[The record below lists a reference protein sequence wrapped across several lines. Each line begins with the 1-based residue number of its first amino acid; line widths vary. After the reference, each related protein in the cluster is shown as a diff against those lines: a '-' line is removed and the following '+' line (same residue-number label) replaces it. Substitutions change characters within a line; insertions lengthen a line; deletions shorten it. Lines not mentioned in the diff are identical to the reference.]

1 TAFKKAISQ
10 PQGMV
15 ILTGPTGSGKSTT
28 LIAALYQV
36 VDPSVNVLTVEDPV
50 EYVIEG
56 ARQLKIGHKM
66 NFEQAIRAILRHDP
80 DIVLVGEMRDKETAE
95 TAVKLANTGI
105 KKRVADLPNLK
116 LDEST
121 LLIAVLLNKNQQRHL
136 LVNRNL
142 DFSYTFRH
150 VQKNLNVRFRADA
163 YFDLDSLALNM
174 RAISSKLRTIESFE
188 FHPYAL
194 QSMNHGYIKFG
205 LSLITGITGSG
216 KSTTLDAII
225 DYHNQTNPCQIIV
238 VASPVEYVHTS
249 NNSIIKHR
257 EVGRDVLSF
266 KEGVTQAL
274 RQDPDIIVIGEMRD
288 PETIL
293 SALEVADTGHKVF
306 STLHTSSAV
315 ESIDRIIAEVS
326 PAEQERVR
334 MRLADV
340 LVSVVSQKLIPGLD
354 GKLVLAKEVLIVTP
368 SVRAAIKNNNTS
380 EIYMMMN
387 QGGNMGMITLEQDL
401 MRLFQQRRISKE
413 NLIAFA
419 NNKTRIR
426 QLFKAV

>member
-1 TAFKKAISQ
+1 MINKALEILSKFVKAI
-10 PQGMV
+10 PQGLM
-15 ILTGPTGSGKSTT
+15 GPDRVNYIVENIEKIEPDDKDT
-28 LIAALYQV
+28 LIKFFNHLL
-36 VDPSVNVLTVEDPV
+36 SVMIDREASDIEVGGPGTVN
-50 EYVIEG
+50 YIWF
-56 ARQLKIGHKM
+56 RIQ
-66 NFEQAIRAILRHDP
+66 
-80 DIVLVGEMRDKETAE
+80 
-95 TAVKLANTGI
+95 GI
-105 KKRVADLPNLK
+105 KKRVQDLPNLK
-116 LDEST
+116 IDEAT
-121 LLIAVLLNKNQQRHL
+121 LLIAVLLNKNQVRHL

-150 VQKNLNVRFRADA
+150 LQKNMNVRFRADA

-174 RAISSKLRTIESFE
+174 RAISTKIRSIESYE
-188 FHPYAL
+188 FHPNAL
-194 QSMNHGYIKFG
+194 QAMNHSYIKFG

-238 VASPVEYVHTS
+238 VASPIEYVHTS

-266 KEGVTQAL
+266 KDGVIQAL

-293 SALEVADTGHKVF
+293 ASLEVADTGHKVF
-306 STLHTSSAV
+306 STLHTSSAI
-315 ESIDRIIAEVS
+315 ESIDRIIAEVN
-326 PAEQERVR
+326 PAEQDRVR

-340 LVSVVSQKLIPGLD
+340 LISVVSQKLIPGLN
-354 GKLVLAKEVLIVTP
+354 GKLVLAKEVLVVTP

-387 QGGNMGMITLEQDL
+387 QGSSMGMVTLEQDL
-401 MRLFQQRRISKE
+401 MRLFQQRKISKE
-413 NLIAFA
+413 SLIAFA

>member
-1 TAFKKAISQ
+1 MVNEALKILSEFIKKIPSSLMGPDRTSFIIEQVENLSAEEKDILIKFLNH
-10 PQGMV
+10 
-15 ILTGPTGSGKSTT
+15 ILT
-28 LIAALYQV
+28 V
-36 VDPSVNVLTVEDPV
+36 MVDREASDIEIGGYGTVN
-50 EYVIEG
+50 YVWFRI
-56 ARQLKIGHKM
+56 Q
-66 NFEQAIRAILRHDP
+66 
-80 DIVLVGEMRDKETAE
+80 
-95 TAVKLANTGI
+95 GI

-150 VQKNLNVRFRADA
+150 AKKNLNVRFRADA

-174 RAISSKLRTIESFE
+174 RAISSKLRAIESFE
-188 FHPYAL
+188 FHPHAL

-340 LVSVVSQKLIPGLD
+340 LVSVVSQKLVPGLD
-354 GKLVLAKEVLIVTP
+354 GKFVLVKEVLIVTP

-387 QGGNMGMITLEQDL
+387 QGGTMGMVTLEQDL
-401 MRLFQQRRISKE
+401 MRLYQQRRISKE